1 MKQEAHWGT
10 GEKVRQPSAG
20 NQAGSGL
27 AETCGISTPVFQ
39 AAMAGLSGPDLV
51 AAVSNAG
58 GLGHLGA
65 LRVLPKTLRGWIH
78 RTRELTDKPF
88 GVNLVPQFGGPEFF
102 NAALSVVLEERP
114 KVLSLFYGDFQD
126 VIPRARDAGIVTM
139 VQVGSLAEAEKAVTD
154 GADILI
160 AQGIDAGGHI
170 RGRVGLMALLP
181 AVAGIAGDRPVIAAG
196 AINDVRAARAAR
208 CLGASGVWCGT
219 AFLASRECDAHDAYK
234 EKLVKA
240 NTDGPKFRTGYSYG
254 WKLGT
259 PHRSLDGRGGWNLL
273 RFMGGGI
280 RKADNPK
287 MADKLS
293 LYAGQGVGQIQSIR
307 PAAEIVDEL
316 SRAFDVRPTVRAVSS
331 APKKNEG
338 QGYSDAALHC
348 VSQECQ
354 VSTDMKALIEKHGEE
369 LVAKAREVR
378 HNGAMPILDETILF
392 EVSKEL
398 SAPACT
404 LLDLLPLASNSK

>member
-1 MKQEAHWGT
+1 
-10 GEKVRQPSAG
+10 
-20 NQAGSGL
+20 
-27 AETCGISTPVFQ
+27 
-39 AAMAGLSGPDLV
+39 
-51 AAVSNAG
+51 
-58 GLGHLGA
+58 
-65 LRVLPKTLRGWIH
+65 
-78 RTRELTDKPF
+78 
-88 GVNLVPQFGGPEFF
+88 
-102 NAALSVVLEERP
+102 
-114 KVLSLFYGDFQD
+114 
-126 VIPRARDAGIVTM
+126 M

-378 HNGAMPILDETILF
+378 HNGAMPILDETILS